1 MRTSHLGLLMGAFV
15 AATVPSVAQ
24 QSSAPASQT
33 TRPAPPRT
41 TLAPG
46 LRDVPDYTQ
55 LVAEPLAPN
64 VPDGFTPIFNGRDM
78 SGWHISQTAR
88 HGRTP
93 EFRVWQ
99 GMILGTQQPLGRGGL
114 LLTDRTYRD
123 FELYMEVRPD
133 WGNDSGVFFRTT
145 ENGAAYQV
153 TMDYL
158 PGGSM
163 GRFIAEGGIQFGPN
177 QVAPA
182 VPQAS
187 SNPQDPGM
195 AVWRR
200 DDWNT
205 VRIRVVGDIPRVMVW
220 INERPVSD
228 ATDTENHAVGGMVEG
243 PIAIQVHGG
252 TDRWQPG
259 GLWRWR
265 TIAIKQLPRT

>member
-1 MRTSHLGLLMGAFV
+1 MRRSHLGLLIGALV
-15 AATVPSVAQ
+15 AGTV
-24 QSSAPASQT
+24 SSAARQTPAPASQ
-33 TRPAPPRT
+33 AQSVLPRT

-55 LVAEPLAPN
+55 VVTKDLAPN
-64 VPDGFTPIFNGRDM
+64 IPDGFTPIFNGRDL
-78 SGWHISQTAR
+78 SGWHVSPTAR

-99 GMILGTQQPLGRGGL
+99 GMILGAQQPLGHGGL

-123 FELYMEVRPD
+123 FELYMEVKPD
-133 WGNDSGVFFRTT
+133 WGNDSGVLFRTT

-177 QVAPA
+177 RQAPS
-182 VPQAS
+182 VPSAS
-187 SNPQDPGM
+187 SNLADAGM
-195 AVWRR
+195 AAWKR
-200 DDWNT
+200 DDWNV
-205 VRIRVVGDIPRVMVW
+205 VRVQVVGDVPRVIVW
-220 INERPVSD
+220 INERQVSD
-228 ATDTENHAVGGMVEG
+228 ATDTENHAVGGMVQG
-243 PIAIQVHGG
+243 PVAIQVHGG
-252 TDRWQPG
+252 TERWQAG

-265 TIAIKQLPRT
+265 AIAIKELLRP